1 MLKIIEKLRYKLLPS
16 VIDNWLRDTSFN
28 YNFKKTQLKHK
39 NALTNVQ
46 KKEKITV
53 AFFLIHE
60 SVWKYEEL
68 YNLMVKDSC
77 EVIAFVFKILIL
89 IC

>member
-39 NALTNVQ
+39 NALTKVQ
-46 KKEKITV
+46 KKKKLPWL
-53 AFFLIHE
+53 FF
-60 SVWKYEEL
+60 
-68 YNLMVKDSC
+68 
-77 EVIAFVFKILIL
+77 
-89 IC
+89 